1 MTYLHLFDLFSIEDF
16 EKDVAEG
23 YIKVQSHP
31 TLPLKIANYTDK
43 TAYARHWR
51 DTTLRS
57 RGLIYE
63 DFTLR
68 VIASGP
74 AKFFNYGEAS
84 GPELSLDALCV
95 PTTKHDGS
103 LGIAYKYGEH
113 YGIATRGSFASEQA
127 THASIHIDEELRA
140 VIDGADGLHITPIFE
155 IVFPDNRIVL
165 DYGDRDELIP
175 LGAVDNESGLI
186 FGRAG
191 SVLRGASMSLAEAIA
206 LPIADDEEGFVLDI
220 LDPETFET
228 VHHVKLKGDRY
239 KELHGAIFGLN
250 ERRVWEAFC
259 EEDEDRFIEQLPD
272 ELHGWATSVV
282 DRLRDEHWGYFRAI
296 LAAFNDFPEF
306 ESRKDAAQW
315 IMSNHKEI
323 SSPLFLALDGNW
335 DRVKSWTN
343 DQIRPAH
350 VPFKTVPEFA

>member
-16 EKDVAEG
+16 EKDIEEG

-43 TAYARHWR
+43 TAYERKWR

-63 DFTLR
+63 EFSLR
-68 VIASGP
+68 VIATGP
-74 AKFFNYGEAS
+74 AKFFNYGESS

-95 PTTKHDGS
+95 PTIKHDGS
-103 LGIAYKYGEH
+103 LGIAYRYGGH

-127 THASIHIDEELRA
+127 VHASAHIDEDLQTF
-140 VIDGADGLHITPIFE
+140 IDSGVDLGLTRIFE
-155 IVFPDNRIVL
+155 IIYPDNRIVL

-175 LGAVDNESGLI
+175 LGSVNNANGVIASRPLEDWLI
-186 FGRAG
+186 
-191 SVLRGASMSLAEAIA
+191 SMTSLDKVIA
-206 LPIADDEEGFVLDI
+206 LPIADDEEGFVVDI
-220 LDPETFET
+220 IDPDTFE
-228 VHHVKLKGDRY
+228 VLHHVKLKGDRY

-250 ERRVWEAFC
+250 ERKVWEAFC

-282 DRLRDEHWGYFRAI
+282 QRLKEEYYAHFGEI
-296 LAAFNDFPEF
+296 VAAFDSFPEF
-306 ESRKDAAQW
+306 ESRRDAAQW
-315 IMSNHKEI
+315 IMGNHKEL

-335 DRVKSWTN
+335 DRVSGWVN
-343 DQIRPAH
+343 DKIRPAH